1 MGYSARELLA
11 RLVKCEAG
19 GEGDT
24 GMKAVATVVM
34 NRVNVPEG
42 EYQRVNQGNIQNV
55 VYQQCQFDWTKP
67 TIGGSP
73 NTQTIWAMNPEPI
86 HYQIADWALSGNK
99 LWNLNVA
106 LWFMNPFKPECP
118 TFFPYNRSGV
128 INSRIRKHCFFDPT
142 PRYSTT

>member
-55 VYQQCQFDWTKP
+55 VYQQCQFD
-67 TIGGSP
+67 
-73 NTQTIWAMNPEPI
+73 
-86 HYQIADWALSGNK
+86 
-99 LWNLNVA
+99 
-106 LWFMNPFKPECP
+106 
-118 TFFPYNRSGV
+118 
-128 INSRIRKHCFFDPT
+128 
-142 PRYSTT
+142 